1 MALQYFTK
9 CVLIVDFRANDY
21 EASGSSYS
29 PRKATTSYRSGAFSI
44 DHQLIMVK
52 LYYFENQRYSKLKA
66 QCERNE
72 SLFVDPVFPPE
83 TKSLYFSR
91 ATPPEPVEWKRP
103 KVKSAVKLSF

>member
-1 MALQYFTK
+1 
-9 CVLIVDFRANDY
+9 
-21 EASGSSYS
+21 
-29 PRKATTSYRSGAFSI
+29 
-44 DHQLIMVK
+44 MVK

-103 KVKSAVKLSF
+103 KVKTAVKLSLISLSLFIRRPVFIESVMSAMCLPFNIATFSSRN

>member
-1 MALQYFTK
+1 
-9 CVLIVDFRANDY
+9 
-21 EASGSSYS
+21 
-29 PRKATTSYRSGAFSI
+29 
-44 DHQLIMVK
+44 MVK

-103 KVKSAVKLSF
+103 KVKSALKLSLILLTLFIRRLVFIESVMSAMSTIQDCNFKLQKLK

>member
-1 MALQYFTK
+1 
-9 CVLIVDFRANDY
+9 
-21 EASGSSYS
+21 
-29 PRKATTSYRSGAFSI
+29 
-44 DHQLIMVK
+44 MVK
-52 LYYFENQRYSKLKA
+52 LYYFQNQRYSKLKA

-103 KVKSAVKLSF
+103 KVKSAEELGLISLFMRRPVFLESIISAMYLLFNIAAVSCRN